1 MRTTATS
8 TTATTEHAVTSTSRM
23 VGEAERRDHKIITWY
38 HDDASYTVE
47 VRDAEGVSLRNFAG
61 DNRGRVEREAETWID
76 AQGAA
81 NVAPAPVP
89 VGGWRFELADDR
101 GGAYQVLVL
110 DDADGSARPDAAE
123 FRGYRSRE
131 QALEDAAAWATEF
144 PLRVSGESPPCWWRV
159 TRFEDDVAG
168 VDLGEHDSPLWRFE
182 VDYPLPFC
190 KRGLFAGTI
199 RYPTARAAV
208 DAARSWCARFQPDA
222 AELPSEEANPASTED
237 APPQFIHDPADEPEE
252 SFEDAVQAASPPAPA
267 APSASA
273 RPLPWSE
280 PPRIDHDTVDEVW
293 TLLQQREDMAEELAL
308 LRVRKKRIAGEEKEL
323 VEAIN
328 EKDLEIRNARHRTV
342 GQQRTLP
349 LNPAPRAP
357 AQAMTLPQV
366 VVAAE
371 KATQEIQGPE
381 VPWAF
386 NGVDHVLVIREHKPD
401 GKAALGW
408 RCYLKGHEDLTEAFD
423 LDRSAVIESCKARA
437 SIVFADAEPGSTA
450 IPTPPR
456 KGRGRKA
463 KTTEEQPPPAD
474 ESPDAPRVIE
484 ALRLSST
491 DEEAATKLGRTV
503 RTVRTW
509 CAENGVTISEHLGR
523 DLGHDGPAPPPAGGK
538 GKKASKRGGRRAK

>member
-1 MRTTATS
+1 MHT
-8 TTATTEHAVTSTSRM
+8 TTATTEETHAVTSTSRI
-23 VGEAERRDHKIITWY
+23 VGEAERLDHKIITWY
-38 HDDASYTVE
+38 HADTTYTVE

-61 DNRGRVEREAETWID
+61 DNRGRVEREAETWVD

-81 NVAPAPVP
+81 NAPAPGQVT
-89 VGGWRFELADDR
+89 VGGWLLQLADDR
-101 GGAYQVLVL
+101 GGAFRVLVL
-110 DDADGSARPDAAE
+110 DAEDGSARPDAAE

-131 QALEDAAAWATEF
+131 QALEDATAWATEF
-144 PLRVSGESPPCWWRV
+144 PLRVVGEQA
-159 TRFEDDVAG
+159 D
-168 VDLGEHDSPLWRFE
+168 
-182 VDYPLPFC
+182 
-190 KRGLFAGTI
+190 
-199 RYPTARAAV
+199 AAV
-208 DAARSWCARFQPDA
+208 
-222 AELPSEEANPASTED
+222 LPSEVEAVSTLADD

-252 SFEDAVQAASPPAPA
+252 SLEDAVQAASPL
-267 APSASA
+267 APSAAA
-273 RPLPWSE
+273 RPLPPWSE

-308 LRVRKKRIAGEEKEL
+308 LRVRKKRLAGEEKEL

-386 NGVDHVLVIREHKPD
+386 NGVDHVLVIREHRPD

-423 LDRSAVIESCKARA
+423 VDRSAALEACRARA

-484 ALRLSST
+484 ALRLSMT

-503 RTVRTW
+503 RTLRKW

-523 DLGHDGPAPPPAGGK
+523 DLGHDEPAPAGGK
-538 GKKASKRGGRRAK
+538 GKKASKRGGKRGGRRAK